1 MTRISKKRW
10 PLFRAAT
17 WLLLISLFAVC
28 SNCKKPD
35 PVLVPVG
42 AVRIVGVIE
51 KGIVKYA
58 ADENPL
64 GDYNIVS
71 PAFILKFIDL
81 AYEVKR
87 LNLELKKCQED
98 KK

>member
-1 MTRISKKRW
+1 MIRTNKKRW
-10 PLFRAAT
+10 PPSKVAM

-42 AVRIVGVIE
+42 AVRVVGVIE

-64 GDYNIVS
+64 GDYNIVT

-81 AYEVKR
+81 AYEIKR